1 VKSRFPFSLS
11 KPRLNSSNLDVESTL
26 LQSIDDTES
35 SSLSFLLGSI
45 YLPPDILLNA
55 STTLLAGRSVS
66 VVEEEESTDYQLHHS
81 SGPLAFAWRSQP
93 LMGNSDI
100 TLHTAVE
107 PCFRPPGI
115 AE

>member
-1 VKSRFPFSLS
+1 MQLHSVFQGK
-11 KPRLNSSNLDVESTL
+11 T
-26 LQSIDDTES
+26 S
-35 SSLSFLLGSI
+35 SSLPFVVLFIFL
-45 YLPPDILLNA
+45 DILYNA

-66 VVEEEESTDYQLHHS
+66 VVEEEESTDHQLHHS